1 MAKTPFGNDRR
12 TNPNADSYRDSHTDT
27 NSHSYRNAK
36 CNPESY
42 TYTYSDIYAYA
53 DIDTNT
59 YCHGQSYTKEYS
71 DPETSAPTAP
81 PTDANAL
88 GRMRSTIDNK

>member
-12 TNPNADSYRDSHTDT
+12 GDSNADSYRDSHADT

-42 TYTYSDIYAYA
+42 TYSDTYAY
-53 DIDTNT
+53 IDTNT

-71 DPETSAPTAP
+71 DPEASAPTAP
-81 PTDANAL
+81 PTDAKAL
-88 GRMRSTIDNK
+88 GRTRSTIDNK

>member
-12 TNPNADSYRDSHTDT
+12 TNPNADSYRDSHADT

-42 TYTYSDIYAYA
+42 TYSDIYAYT
-53 DIDTNT
+53 DTDSN
-59 YCHGQSYTKEYS
+59 CHGQSYTKEYS
-71 DPETSAPTAP
+71 DPKTSAPTAP
-81 PTDANAL
+81 PTDAKAL
-88 GRMRSTIDNK
+88 GRMQSTIDNK